1 MSKDQNVSSI
11 DAEDGDLP
19 NEGRIRDSLLRS
31 REDVDKNRK
40 DLLMHILNRT
50 GDFQNSEDE
59 EKEGS
64 KVINPFGKL
73 VVFCTTID
81 CFSFWTS
88 QFALYIWA

>member
-1 MSKDQNVSSI
+1 MSKDQNVRSI

-31 REDVDKNRK
+31 REDVDKSRK

-59 EKEGS
+59 EREGS
-64 KVINPFGKL
+64 KMINPYGKI
-73 VVFCTTID
+73 VVIYAPLNYFN
-81 CFSFWTS
+81 FWTS
-88 QFALYIWA
+88 R